1 MKILFKGMIVVVL
14 TMVLL
19 VGCAGIAK
27 ESGMDQKSEDSE
39 VSLNLAPVKETPQL
53 TKVEYIEKLNEYS
66 KEMEQEFKAFG
77 EVSVMPEK
85 VDKAWIDL
93 NIKHIDRI
101 KSVTSK
107 YALLNAPE
115 EMDQIHSAY
124 LEATNM
130 FSTSLTSMTDALTS
144 RDSTALQNSYSDL
157 LRAQD
162 YWNYAY
168 ALLQSVADVPLS
180 GGDGTVT
187 SDDLKSLDKQAGID
201 RDSVLNNISKDSRE
215 LIGEWGKRKADG
227 SIDVI
232 IVFHEDGAYEGY
244 GSNKYPNKDDAMIGT
259 WSYDYITRSLNIVN
273 DTVYSSGV
281 EVDVVRP
288 SMKMEIQSFNGSE
301 IQMMDVDSLATFKY
315 EKNI

>member
-1 MKILFKGMIVVVL
+1 MKILFKVMVLLVL
-14 TMVLL
+14 TMVFL

-27 ESGMDQKSEDSE
+27 DSGMDQKSKDSE

-53 TKVEYIEKLNEYS
+53 TKDEYIEKINEYS

-93 NIKHIDRI
+93 NIKHIDRV

-115 EMDQIHSAY
+115 EMDQIHAAY
-124 LEATNM
+124 IESTNM
-130 FSTSLTSMTDALTS
+130 FSTSLTSMADALTS
-144 RDSTALQNSYSDL
+144 RDNAALQNSYSDL

-187 SDDLKSLDKQAGID
+187 SDDLKTLDRAAGID
-201 RDSVLNNISKDSRE
+201 RDSVLNNISKDGRE
-215 LIGEWGKRKADG
+215 LAGEWGKKKADG

-232 IVFHEDGAYEGY
+232 LVFHEDGTYEGY

-273 DTVYSSGV
+273 DAVYSSGV
-281 EVDVVRP
+281 EVEVVRP
-288 SMKMEIQSFNGSE
+288 SMTMEIQSFNGSE

-315 EKNI
+315 EKDK